1 MTIKSRSIG
10 SAQIILGVFLLILV
24 LIAYSMNIEI
34 APLIQDAMI
43 RLPMNGVLVLSLLPM
58 LRAGLSINFGLPVGI
73 IGGLI
78 GMCIAIEFELT
89 GLLGFTCAVVV
100 TAVVGTVFGYI
111 YSKLIIRAEGKEEI
125 ASNFIGLSFI
135 PLACIFWVT
144 APFTNPSMIFPVGG
158 EGLRT
163 KIGLEGYF
171 KEVLNNFLSIDIG
184 SLSIPFGFILVF
196 LLLCLIVKIFFITR
210 IGLSI
215 IAVGENKKFSYVTGL
230 NINKCKIIAV
240 ILSTILAGI
249 GICFY
254 SQSYGF
260 VELYNSPSMMAFSAA
275 SSILIGGYMGKEAT
289 ITQVILGTF
298 IFQSIFI
305 VSVPIS
311 NQLLVPELAEIIR
324 TILTNTIIL
333 YAMFARG
340 KVTR

>member
-1 MTIKSRSIG
+1 MKMKVSNLISP
-10 SAQIILGVFLLILV
+10 QVILGSFLVLLII
-24 LIAYSMNIEI
+24 IAYLMKIEI
-34 APLIQDAMI
+34 SPLIEDALI
-43 RLPMNGVLVLSLLPM
+43 RLPMNGVMVLSLLPM

-73 IGGLI
+73 IGGLV
-78 GMCIAIEFELT
+78 GMCIALNFELT
-89 GLLGFTCAVVV
+89 GFIGFTASILFTILVCSIL
-100 TAVVGTVFGYI
+100 GYG
-111 YSKLIIRAEGKEEI
+111 YSKLIIKAEGREEI

-135 PLACIFWVT
+135 PLSCIFWAT
-144 APFTNPSMIFPVGG
+144 APFSNPSMLFPVGG

-163 KIGLEGYF
+163 KIGLQDYF
-171 KEVLNNFLSIDIG
+171 SEVLNNFLNID
-184 SLSIPFGFILVF
+184 LGFINIPLGFIGLF
-196 LLLCLIVKIFFITR
+196 LLLCFIIKGFFNTKT
-210 IGLSI
+210 GFAI
-215 IAVGENKKFSYVTGL
+215 IAVGENKKFSYITGL
-230 NINKCKIIAV
+230 NIRKSKEIAV
-240 ILSTILAGI
+240 VLSTILAGI

-275 SSILIGGYMGKEAT
+275 SSILIGGYMGKEAN

-324 TILTNTIIL
+324 TILTNAIIL

-340 KVTR
+340 KMTR